1 VCAGHDDA
9 PGLAFSCSHG
19 GVARSEVGRELQDVG
34 SEVRGQRWQVVDS
47 SPSRS
52 CARRGSRGSE
62 FDARRPLVASY
73 SRVLVDGPGAEA
85 AVGEEEG
92 QRSTKAARTNF
103 KAKVVTWSGGRRGE
117 EALR

>member
-1 VCAGHDDA
+1 
-9 PGLAFSCSHG
+9 
-19 GVARSEVGRELQDVG
+19 VG
-34 SEVRGQRWQVVDS
+34 SEVRGQRRWQVVDS
-47 SPSRS
+47 LSTGSPSRS

-62 FDARRPLVASY
+62 SALVASY